1 MMEKNCQENPL
12 VSIITPCYNAGR
24 FIAETIESVLA
35 QTYQNWEMLICDDC
49 STDNSVE
56 VVKLYIE
63 RDDRIK
69 LFSTSKNTGTPAEP
83 RNIAI
88 DNAHGFCVAFL
99 DADDQWLPEK
109 LQTEIDLMLHGNY
122 DIVYSNYEKISWDGT
137 RAHRVI
143 VAPPSITYNDMLKTC
158 GLPCLT
164 TVIRREVIGDTRFK
178 TMPKEDYAFWLS
190 IFRKG
195 ITAYNTNTLQ
205 ALYRLTPN
213 SRSSQKL
220 KLISAQWNVL
230 RDEERLNFFYAL
242 YCLSVFLVKGYIK
255 YLK

>member
-1 MMEKNCQENPL
+1 MKDLNSNPL
-12 VSIITPCYNAGR
+12 VSIITPCYNADK
-24 FIAETIESVLA
+24 FIAETIESVLS

-56 VVKLYIE
+56 IIRAYADK
-63 RDDRIK
+63 DSRIK
-69 LFSTSKNTGTPAEP
+69 LFKTPHNTGTPAEP

-88 DNAHGFCVAFL
+88 DNAKGYCVAFL
-99 DADDQWLPEK
+99 DADDVWLPNK
-109 LQTEIDLMLHGNY
+109 LETEVGFMLNGNY
-122 DIVYSNYEKISWDGT
+122 EMVYSNYEKISWEGK
-137 RAHRVI
+137 RSGRVVI
-143 VAPPSITYNDMLKTC
+143 APKTATYNDMVKSC
-158 GLPCLT
+158 VVPACIT
-164 TVIRREVIGDTRFK
+164 TMIKRELVGDIRFK

-242 YCLSVFLVKGYIK
+242 YCLFVFLVIGYIK